1 MCSHVCVTEKGLG
14 RGGCVGPTL
23 TKVTG
28 AHLLHEA
35 VGAVLHLTLGAD
47 LGHWR
52 EKQGWGRGRLAWGPE
67 SKEPLGV

>member
-1 MCSHVCVTEKGLG
+1 M
-14 RGGCVGPTL
+14 GPTL